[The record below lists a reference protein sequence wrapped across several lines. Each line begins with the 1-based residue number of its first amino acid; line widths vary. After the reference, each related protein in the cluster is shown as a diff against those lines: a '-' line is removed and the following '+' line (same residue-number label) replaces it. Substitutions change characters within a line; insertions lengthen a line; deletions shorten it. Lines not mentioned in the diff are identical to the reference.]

1 MFDGIYDI
9 KNVRMVIFQP
19 RLSNISGTVMSKED
33 LLKWADEVLV
43 PAAKLAFVGEG
54 EFHAGDH
61 CQFCAV
67 KANCRKRA
75 EMNLE
80 LAKYDFAM
88 PATLEDV
95 EIEAILPKVD
105 QLIAWGN
112 DIKDYALQKALSGK
126 KWQGFKLVEGRANR
140 RYTNEDAVAEAVTAA
155 GFDPYEK
162 KLRGITAMTSLL
174 GRKKFDEVLG
184 GLVERPSGKPTLVP
198 QSDKRPEMNS
208 AADDFKDE

>member
-1 MFDGIYDI
+1 
-9 KNVRMVIFQP
+9 
-19 RLSNISGTVMSKED
+19 
-33 LLKWADEVLV
+33 
-43 PAAKLAFVGEG
+43 
-54 EFHAGDH
+54 
-61 CQFCAV
+61 
-67 KANCRKRA
+67 
-75 EMNLE
+75 MNLE

-88 PATLEDV
+88 PATLEDA
-95 EIEAILPKVD
+95 EIEAILPMVD
-105 QLIAWGN
+105 QLTAWGN

-140 RYTNEDAVAEAVTAA
+140 RYINDAAVAEAVTAA

-162 KLRGITAMTSLL
+162 KLKGITAMTSLL
-174 GRKKFDEVLG
+174 GRKKFDELLG